1 MPRKR
6 DQAFRKLRRE
16 LNRIPNMD
24 LVEPIELG
32 QIAFF
37 DSRKLTFDW
46 RTKLSNLGI
55 FTKKKEITEEL
66 PTINELY
73 TSHGAVNFKFSL
85 DETNLGKAIF
95 SFSKEYSLATQAMG
109 MTTIGFEIRKLERD
123 ILAAIKSGKVIWDK
137 KWVIVT
143 QIYRS
148 PSFTLLVASSR
159 KSAAEILTSIAIEG
173 KVFNIA
179 DSKLGVNIST
189 SNRMAYQIVGKKNV
203 IPFFK
208 IYQFK
213 GSWKE
218 MKIHLKP
225 YGRGKE

>member
-6 DQAFRKLRRE
+6 DQAFRKLRKVV
-16 LNRIPNMD
+16 NRIPNMD

-37 DSRKLTFDW
+37 DSRKLTFEW
-46 RTKLSNLGI
+46 ITKLSNLGI
-55 FTKKKEITEEL
+55 FTKQKKITEEL
-66 PTINELY
+66 PIVDELY
-73 TSHGAVNFKFSL
+73 TSKGEVNFEFSL
-85 DETNLGKAIF
+85 EEKNLGKAKF

-109 MTTIGFEIRKLERD
+109 MTTIGYEIKELESD
-123 ILAAIKSGKVIWDK
+123 ILAAIESKKDIWDR

-148 PSFTLLVASSR
+148 PSFTLLVASSN
-159 KSAAEILTSIAIEG
+159 KSKATISTSIAIQG

-179 DSKLGVNIST
+179 DSKLGVNISN
-189 SNRMAYQIVGKKNV
+189 SNRMAYQIVGRKNV

-218 MKIHLKP
+218 MKIKLKP
-225 YGRGKE
+225 YGRGKG